1 MIRNNSDA
9 GVSETAMADPTL
21 APDKACLADLV
32 LFFQKFLSKGL
43 TISSAVPSSPSMVA
57 TILQHID
64 FDRPGTIIELGAGTG
79 PITVEILEQL
89 RPHHRFVMVE
99 NDPDFCEILRRR
111 FPNTPLIQADASEL
125 AEPLARMGIKKVDY
139 VVSGLPTPNMPTRSA
154 IRLWQWLQ
162 QTLTPTGLFIQI
174 TNVPLFYRKFYRRLF
189 ESAEHQTVLLN
200 IPPGGVYRCA
210 RPRHHLS
217 KNNTYRPHLDQ

>member
-1 MIRNNSDA
+1 MTRDTSDA
-9 GVSETAMADPTL
+9 GVAETALADPTL
-21 APDKACLADLV
+21 ASDKACLSDLV

-43 TISSAVPSSPSMVA
+43 TISSAVPSSPAMVA

-64 FDRPGTIIELGAGTG
+64 FDRPGTIVELGAGTG

-111 FPNTPLIQADASEL
+111 FPDTPLIQADASNL
-125 AEPLARMGIKKVDY
+125 AEPLARMGIEKVDY

-154 IRLWQWLQ
+154 IRLWQWLRQ
-162 QTLTPTGLFIQI
+162 ALAPSGLFIQI

-189 ESAEHQTVLLN
+189 ESAEHKTVLLN

-210 RPRHHLS
+210 RPRDHLS
-217 KNNTYRPHLDQ
+217 KNNA

>member
-1 MIRNNSDA
+1 MTRNTSDA
-9 GVSETAMADPTL
+9 GAVETAMADPTIT
-21 APDKACLADLV
+21 PDKACIADLV

-57 TILQHID
+57 TILKHID
-64 FDRPGTIIELGAGTG
+64 FDRPGTIVELGAGTG
-79 PITVEILEQL
+79 PITVEILERL

-111 FPNTPLIQADASEL
+111 FPNTPLIQADASNL

-162 QTLTPTGLFIQI
+162 EALTPSGLFIQI
-174 TNVPLFYRKFYRRLF
+174 TNAPLLYRKFYRRLF
-189 ESAEHQTVLLN
+189 ESAEHQMVLLN

-210 RPRHHLS
+210 RPRPHLS
-217 KNNTYRPHLDQ
+217 KSNS